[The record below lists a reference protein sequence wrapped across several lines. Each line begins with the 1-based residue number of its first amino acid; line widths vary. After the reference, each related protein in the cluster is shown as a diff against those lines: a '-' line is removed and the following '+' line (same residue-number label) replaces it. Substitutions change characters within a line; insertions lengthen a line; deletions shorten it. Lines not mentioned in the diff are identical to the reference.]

1 MGIFSSQPW
10 REGLPTPPPAKHLGT
25 GLGIIELYKWL
36 SLGTVR
42 IMSRRRGPLSC
53 GLCSGWEGYIL
64 SLALRP
70 QLPLSDDVEPVL
82 GVSL

>member
-1 MGIFSSQPW
+1 MVVG
-10 REGLPTPPPAKHLGT
+10 GT
-25 GLGIIELYKWL
+25 GE
-36 SLGTVR
+36 SLGTAR